1 MAESPTRVSMLIEAA
16 KKCAKEGAEPANDEW
31 DSDDDGDEGDD
42 VQAGDRICNTVVL

>member
-16 KKCAKEGAEPANDEW
+16 KCAKEGAEAASDEW